1 MSSIFHLAD
10 RLKQLKNRKKAL
22 EGELKSN
29 NAEME
34 AVGDELSQAMLDE
47 EMANFVR
54 GGQMFYLTTKIFASA
69 DKERKQELFQWLKQN
84 DYGDMVQE
92 TVNANTLAAFVREI
106 LNENDRLPDD
116 LEQLVSVHEK
126 TLVAMRKAK

>member
-1 MSSIFHLAD
+1 MSNIFQLAD
-10 RLKQLKNRKKAL
+10 RLKQLKNRKKTL

-54 GGQMFYLTTKIFASA
+54 GGQMFYLTTKLYANA
-69 DKERKQELFQWLKQN
+69 DKERKQELFQWLKKN

-92 TVNANTLAAFVREI
+92 TVNANTLAAFVREL

-116 LEQLVSVHEK
+116 LQQLVSVHEK

>member
-1 MSSIFHLAD
+1 MSSIFQLAD
-10 RLKQLKNRKKAL
+10 RLKQLKNQKKVL

-54 GGQMFYLTTKIFASA
+54 SGQMFYLTTKLYANA
-69 DKERKQELFQWLKQN
+69 DKDRKQELFQWLKQN

-92 TVNANTLAAFVREI
+92 SVNANTLAAFVRE
-106 LNENDRLPDD
+106 LLDERDKLPAELED
-116 LEQLVSVHEK
+116 LITIHER

>member
-1 MSSIFHLAD
+1 MSNIFQLAD
-10 RLKQLKNRKKAL
+10 RLKQLKNQKKAL
-22 EGELKSN
+22 EGEIKSN

-54 GGQMFYLTTKIFASA
+54 GGQMFYLTTKLYASA
-69 DKERKQELFQWLKQN
+69 DKERKHELFQWLKKN
-84 DYGDMVQE
+84 DYVDMVQE
-92 TVNANTLAAFVREI
+92 TVNSNTLAAFVRE
-106 LNENDRLPDD
+106 LLDERDKLPAELED
-116 LEQLVSVHEK
+116 LITIHER